1 MNQLD
6 QYVAMLQ
13 NITTQLQLPN
23 MVNPLTQ
30 QDVAIKQQ
38 LVAQYNELQ
47 AYISQARNAILQ
59 QQQLQ
64 RQIPSVTYGTQSYGN
79 PYGVSA
85 AQPAVSVGKTIPAYN
100 GYGVDN
106 GIQASVSSNSR
117 FSKYA
122 NKQPAVNQYQQPSA
136 PVTAEVKFSNFQL
149 PKKEEPKQDEDKSV
163 NNGNIYKEFAPGHRL
178 PFLFPDGYTEI
189 IMENG
194 KFKTRH
200 IAAEDTVAVNTVSL
214 NIYHHKGKNINSVS
228 DLIAEIGPKYFTL
241 NGVVSHSDVK
251 YYIPMSILKETLDLT
266 TSELKST
273 DIDKLSLLRSD
284 PKFVNNPILSYI
296 SKAFTK
302 DFNKRLEYGT
312 NLFVIVDDFMS
323 DLSELLTKFLTPST
337 VDEDIILRNVLE
349 GVLKEI
355 KSITWSIAAGEEN
368 SEKKILCATMKKKV
382 LWIWS
387 TEVCNA
393 LIDRESYSYSIS
405 SASYPELY
413 KVISSLNADRFE
425 LRVVKES
432 SDFEIWDGYIGV
444 NGTYVIEKR

>member
-1 MNQLD
+1 MNKLD

-13 NITTQLQLPN
+13 NIIMQLQLPN

-30 QDVAIKQQ
+30 QEVALKQQ

-64 RQIPSVTYGTQSYGN
+64 RQIPSVTYGAQSYGN
-79 PYGVSA
+79 PYGVST
-85 AQPAVSVGKTIPAYN
+85 AQPAVSVGTTIPEYN

-122 NKQPAVNQYQQPSA
+122 NKQPAVSQYQQPSA

-149 PKKEEPKQDEDKSV
+149 PKKEEPKQEEDKSV

-200 IAAEDTVAVNTVSL
+200 IAAEDTVAVNTVNL

-228 DLIAEIGPKYFTL
+228 DLIAEIGHRYFTL
-241 NGVVSHSDVK
+241 DGVVSHSDVK
-251 YYIPMSILKETLDLT
+251 YYIPISILKETLDLT
-266 TSELKST
+266 TSELKSS

-296 SKAFTK
+296 SKVFTK

-312 NLFVIVDDFMS
+312 NLFLIVDDFIS

-337 VDEDIILRNVLE
+337 VDEDIILRKVLE

-355 KSITWSIAAGEEN
+355 KGITWSIVAGEEN
-368 SEKKILCATMKKKV
+368 SEKKIICAAMKKKV
-382 LWIWS
+382 LWMWGA
-387 TEVCNA
+387 EVCNA
-393 LIDRESYSYSIS
+393 LIDREASSYSIS
-405 SASYPELY
+405 SASYPEFY
-413 KVISSLNADRFE
+413 KVISSLNTDRFE

-432 SDFEIWDGYIGV
+432 SDFEVWDGYVGV